1 MTLLI
6 ASYSV
11 QHEPSR
17 PVLIFYS
24 TVDVGHPAISH
35 QALTDLQHHLPKAGI
50 DPFMI
55 HLPPKR

>member
-6 ASYSV
+6 ASCSV

-17 PVLIFYS
+17 PV
-24 TVDVGHPAISH
+24 DVGHAARSH
-35 QALTDLQHHLPKAGI
+35 QASTDLRLYLPKAGI
-50 DPFMI
+50 DPFVI